1 MVSSLGI
8 RPVLAVTLAAVAPYA
23 VGVTAP
29 PPESSAALR
38 AVHWARRT
46 FELIPTPWLIT
57 AAGAVLL
64 GTTAAFGGLDAV
76 PETPIPEL
84 VVGDSFSGSDMTF
97 TVRAIE
103 LSDDNGTTLVFPDEE
118 KGEQV
123 LTVLVDVVNDFSVAR
138 VVSPLANP
146 SPSVNGI
153 SVDGIDENP
162 FITQADGSSASML
175 QPNVPASLVLAWVVP
190 RGAFDDG
197 DTVRLTLPDSTHYVG
212 SSVVSGD
219 YWWDVTVGATVT
231 GTIVEIPAT
240 EELP

>member
-1 MVSSLGI
+1 M
-8 RPVLAVTLAAVAPYA
+8 TLAADAPYAAADAPYA
-23 VGVTAP
+23 VAVTAP

-57 AAGAVLL
+57 ASGAVLL
-64 GTTAAFGGLDAV
+64 GTTAAFGGLQAV
-76 PETPIPEL
+76 PETPMPEL
-84 VVGDSFSGSDMTF
+84 TIGEEYSGSDFTF

-103 LSDDNGTTLVFPDEE
+103 LRDERGTTLVSPDEE

-123 LTVLVDVVNDFSVAR
+123 LAVVIDVVNDFPVAR
-138 VVSPLANP
+138 VVSPDAKP

-153 SVDGIDENP
+153 RVEGVDEKP
-162 FITQADGSSASML
+162 FITQVDGTSASML
-175 QPNVPASLVLAWVVP
+175 QPDVPASLVLAWVVP

-212 SSVVSGD
+212 SSVISGD

-240 EELP
+240 EEVP